1 MLDLDRRL
9 GRRVRSLVIAAEHRD
24 RLIEPPYGGR
34 QKLRHLGDS
43 GVGSLVEHLRL
54 GDEVAREVKDQVDA
68 AGECEDVLG
77 LERND
82 ERGSQ
87 RVDEFALSGGR
98 RGARPRGRAVQRRS
112 RPGAQAAKA
121 SSALHGDR
129 DLGAQKA
136 GDVGLLGQE
145 PSTGLHPTAC
155 QTAKAATASA
165 AAAGIVT
172 SQASAIWRTTSQCT

>member
-34 QKLRHLGDS
+34 HKLRHLGDS

-54 GDEVAREVKDQVDA
+54 GDEVAREVEDQVDA

-87 RVDEFALSGGR
+87 RVDEFALTEVAPGLGLADEPS
-98 RGARPRGRAVQRRS
+98 ARRS
-112 RPGAQAAKA
+112 RPAAQAAKA
-121 SSALHGDR
+121 SRPSRVTAIWAR
-129 DLGAQKA
+129 RRPS
-136 GDVGLLGQE
+136 DVGLLGQE

-172 SQASAIWRTTSQCT
+172 SQASAIWRTTSQRT